1 MTRSPVKWREIVSNL
16 ENLREYAKPDE
27 METARG
33 LLREI
38 IGEVIVKEEPDG
50 TYAYPTISAQSVY
63 ICGTGR
69 GT

>member
-1 MTRSPVKWREIVSNL
+1 
-16 ENLREYAKPDE
+16 

-38 IGEVIVKEEPDG
+38 IVEVIVKEESDG
-50 TYAYPTISAQSVY
+50 TYGYPTLSGASVY
-63 ICGTGR
+63 ISGTGR

>member
-1 MTRSPVKWREIVSNL
+1 M

-50 TYAYPTISAQSVY
+50 TYAYPTISAKSVY
-63 ICGTGR
+63 ISGTGR